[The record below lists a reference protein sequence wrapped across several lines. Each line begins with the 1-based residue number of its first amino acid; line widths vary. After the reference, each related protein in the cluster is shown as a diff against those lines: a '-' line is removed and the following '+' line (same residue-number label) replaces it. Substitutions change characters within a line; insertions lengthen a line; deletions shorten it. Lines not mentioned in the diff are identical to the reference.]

1 MEEHKPISIATN
13 KRPSQERGFKG
24 RMAMKKPQV
33 HLQNKFERVARATK
47 LINQTI
53 NQWQKVIWTD
63 ESQFQKFG

>member
-1 MEEHKPISIATN
+1 
-13 KRPSQERGFKG
+13 
-24 RMAMKKPQV
+24 MAMKKPQV
-33 HLQNKFERVARATK
+33 HLQNKFKRVARATK